1 MTNRQISELTAATSL
16 AGTDLMVVQ
25 QGINSR
31 KATLNQMRALSG
43 HGWGLYVDAATSLE
57 ASAIAVSSDTR
68 TLLTI
73 DGGAGSITSYVNG
86 SGIVWQDNEHR
97 NANVGDSYTIRVD
110 FFAKKAGGSN
120 AFFVVEQ
127 DISDGAGTFIV
138 ATDTAQ
144 LTKDTVNYRFSFGF
158 VGYTLDTYATNG
170 ARFYLTSTENIQ
182 IWGKRIFIRKD
193 YAAA

>member
-1 MTNRQISELTAATSL
+1 MSNRQISELTAATSL
-16 AGTDLMVVQ
+16 AGTDLVILQ

-31 KATLNQMRALSG
+31 KATLNQVRQLG
-43 HGWGLYVDAATSLE
+43 GPGWGLFVDAATALE
-57 ASAIAVSSDTR
+57 ANAVAVNADTR
-68 TLLTI
+68 TWLTI
-73 DGGAGSITSYVNG
+73 DGGEGSITSYING

-97 NANVGDSYTIRVD
+97 NANVGDSYTIRLD
-110 FFAKKAGGSN
+110 FFAKKTGGPN

-144 LTKDTVNYRFSFGF
+144 KTKDNAAYRYSFTF
-158 VGYTLDTYATNG
+158 IGYTLDTYTANG
-170 ARFYLTSTENIQ
+170 ARFYLTSTENVQ

-193 YAAA
+193 YAPA